1 MTKKK
6 RLDLNKKSINKFA
19 ILIILMIL
27 VPEIIGHAYFDTQKH
42 PKNSSVVAALSLT
55 SKMHSTQPA
64 KNISCQLVIQN
75 DTSESHVTRANG
87 LTGQFGNYTCK

>member
-1 MTKKK
+1 M
-6 RLDLNKKSINKFA
+6 DLKKKSINKFA

-55 SKMHSTQPA
+55 SKMHSTYST
-64 KNISCQLVIQN
+64 KNISCQLAIQN
-75 DTSESHVTRANG
+75 DTSESHVTRAGG
-87 LTGQFGNYTCK
+87 LIGQFGNYTCK

>member
-1 MTKKK
+1 MNEKN
-6 RLDLNKKSINKFA
+6 RLNLKKKSINKFA

-55 SKMHSTQPA
+55 SKLYNAHPT
-64 KNISCQLVIQN
+64 KNISCQLIMQN
-75 DTSESHVTRANG
+75 DTPGSHVTRASG

>member
-1 MTKKK
+1 M
-6 RLDLNKKSINKFA
+6 DLKKKSINKFA

-27 VPEIIGHAYFDTQKH
+27 VPEIIGHAYFETQKH
-42 PKNSSVVAALSLT
+42 PKNSSVVAAISLT
-55 SKMHSTQPA
+55 SKMHSIQLT

-75 DTSESHVTRANG
+75 DTSASHVTRANG